1 MNVVLRVHR
10 DAIPVPIPPTG
21 GEGNGPQHL
30 PPPAL
35 EVGQKVGSE
44 REGKGKERKRPPSPT
59 TPRRSEKHHQPATT
73 SRPGRLQDPQPRTPL
88 QNLTRIYTRVAIAAL
103 PRPVPLH
110 GTHTRPLLSSV
121 SSPSRPRMGLP
132 KRTRTTVEAPSGSL
146 QGLRASSPSPPTDAG
161 AAAGSPASS
170 RSRALD
176 DVDYWRKASGWYDDD
191 GGSTRYGSDA
201 APTAAESLHILRHA
215 ANGCPCCSCCPA
227 NPTRQQAAPQG
238 AAADA
243 ALPDHSPSPAQPS
256 NSSEN

>member
-88 QNLTRIYTRVAIAAL
+88 QNLTRIYTRAAIAAL

-110 GTHTRPLLSSV
+110 GTHTHASPLV
-121 SSPSRPRMGLP
+121 RVFPVPP
-132 KRTRTTVEAPSGSL
+132 KDG
-146 QGLRASSPSPPTDAG
+146 PPQAHQ
-161 AAAGSPASS
+161 
-170 RSRALD
+170 
-176 DVDYWRKASGWYDDD
+176 DD
-191 GGSTRYGSDA
+191 GGSTLRIPPGPA
-201 APTAAESLHILRHA
+201 GLLPFPPNRRGCRRRFASLLPIPRPGRCGLLA
-215 ANGCPCCSCCPA
+215 
-227 NPTRQQAAPQG
+227 QG
-238 AAADA
+238 VGMVR
-243 ALPDHSPSPAQPS
+243 
-256 NSSEN
+256 

>member
-88 QNLTRIYTRVAIAAL
+88 QNLTRIYTRVTIAAL
-103 PRPVPLH
+103 PCPAPSPSTAH
-110 GTHTRPLLSSV
+110 THTPLLSSV
-121 SSPSRPRMGLP
+121 YSPSRPRMGLP

-191 GGSTRYGSDA
+191 GGSTRYGSDDDG
-201 APTAAESLHILRHA
+201 TSSSRSSSGGGLDR
-215 ANGCPCCSCCPA
+215 PCSGEP
-227 NPTRQQAAPQG
+227 
-238 AAADA
+238 
-243 ALPDHSPSPAQPS
+243 
-256 NSSEN
+256 

>member
-88 QNLTRIYTRVAIAAL
+88 QNLTRIYTRAAIAAL

-110 GTHTRPLLSSV
+110 STHTRLSSRPCIPRPAQGWA
-121 SSPSRPRMGLP
+121 SPS
-132 KRTRTTVEAPSGSL
+132 APG
-146 QGLRASSPSPPTDAG
+146 RRWKHPPD
-161 AAAGSPASS
+161 P
-170 RSRALD
+170 SRACGPPPLPPQPTRVPPPVRQPPPD
-176 DVDYWRKASGWYDDD
+176 PAPWTMWTTGARRRDGTMTMAVRRGTAATTTAPAPPDRRRG
-191 GGSTRYGSDA
+191 GGSDR
-201 APTAAESLHILRHA
+201 
-215 ANGCPCCSCCPA
+215 PCSGEP
-227 NPTRQQAAPQG
+227 
-238 AAADA
+238 
-243 ALPDHSPSPAQPS
+243 
-256 NSSEN
+256 